1 MSRAWVLGLALR
13 APLAAPW
20 WPLSQDT
27 LTPGYRRLS
36 PRWPRCL
43 RVAGPWWCVCVRLA
57 SPPGVGFVCLTLPLG
72 PGVLGDSPVS
82 ALAGQTALL
91 WLLSHSLGRP
101 FCLA

>member
-13 APLAAPW
+13 APPRRTVVAPV
-20 WPLSQDT
+20 PG
-27 LTPGYRRLS
+27 TPSPWVPEAVSYRAPAS
-36 PRWPRCL
+36 L

-57 SPPGVGFVCLTLPLG
+57 SPGVGLSASLLPLG

-82 ALAGQTALL
+82 ALAGQTAPCGC
-91 WLLSHSLGRP
+91 SHSLGRP